1 MMRKKDIQDLVK
13 RYGPSEP
20 RIEEKPTHLPLAIP
34 SFGALEVEEAI
45 DALLSGWIT
54 MGDRVFAFERLW
66 AEYIGTKHAIAVN
79 SGSSALL
86 VMLSA
91 LIECGDLKRGQSMI
105 VPAVGWSTSLCA
117 VSQAGLSPVLMDVD
131 SKTLCLQGTFDDP
144 VLTIHML
151 GAASKIKAPLV
162 AEDACGAHGAMIGS
176 AKVGSLGQC
185 GAFSFFFSHHITT
198 GEGGMITTDR
208 DDLADACRSIRAHGW
223 VRERSDRGKWVDDHP
238 HLDDRF
244 LFATPGYNLRMTE
257 VSGAFGIHQV
267 RRLEDFVIQRR
278 NNHIQ
283 WCQNVQELNVPITVF
298 PEQLNTRHAG
308 FAFPMMLNEDS
319 NIDRQ
324 TLCAFLERNG
334 VQTRPISG
342 ANLAM
347 QPMFKKIPRVSIR
360 GPLTV
365 ADSVQRNGFFVGQS
379 QSFGKDHGELLVDV
393 LNRAF
398 KV

>member
-1 MMRKKDIQDLVK
+1 MRKIAIQELVK
-13 RYGPSEP
+13 KYGPVEP
-20 RIEEKPTHLPLAIP
+20 TVESRPSSLPLAVP

-54 MGDRVFAFERLW
+54 MGERVFTFERLW
-66 AEYIGTKHAIAVN
+66 AEYVGTKHAIAVN

-91 LIECGDLKRGQSMI
+91 LVECGDLKREQSMI

-131 SKTLCLQGTFDDP
+131 AETLCLQGTFDDP

-151 GAASKIKAPLV
+151 GAASKVNAPLV

-176 AKVGSLGQC
+176 QKVGSLGSC

-223 VRERSDRGKWVDDHP
+223 VRERSDRQRWTNDHP
-238 HLDDRF
+238 DLDDRF

-267 RRLEDFVIQRR
+267 GRLEDFVVQRR
-278 NNHIQ
+278 HNHRQ
-283 WCQNVQELNVPITVF
+283 WCENIKQLQLPITVF
-298 PEQLNTRHAG
+298 PEQEQTRHAG

-319 NIDRQ
+319 TLDRQ
-324 TLCAFLERNG
+324 RLCSLLEERG
-334 VQTRPISG
+334 IQTRPISG

-360 GPLTV
+360 GSLSV

-379 QSFGKDHGELLVDV
+379 QSFGEAHGELLCDA
-393 LNRAF
+393 LKSAF
-398 KV
+398 TV

>member
-1 MMRKKDIQDLVK
+1 MTRKTAIQDLVK

-20 RIEEKPTHLPLAIP
+20 TIEEHPTHLPLAVP
-34 SFGALEVEEAI
+34 SFGTLEIEEAI

-54 MGDRVFAFERLW
+54 MGERVFAFERLW

-91 LIECGDLKRGQSMI
+91 LVECGDLKREQSMI

-131 SKTLCLQGTFDDP
+131 AETLCLQGTFDDP

-151 GAASKIKAPLV
+151 GATSKIQAPLL

-176 AKVGSLGQC
+176 QKVGSLGSC

-223 VRERSDRGKWVDDHP
+223 VRERSDRPKWINDHP

-267 RRLEDFVIQRR
+267 QRLEDFVVQRR
-278 NNHIQ
+278 NNHRQ
-283 WCQNVQELNVPITVF
+283 WCENIQELSLPITVF
-298 PEQLNTRHAG
+298 PEQEHTRHAG
-308 FAFPMMLNEDS
+308 FAFPMMLKDDAK
-319 NIDRQ
+319 IDRQ
-324 TLCAFLERNG
+324 RLCSFLEQNG
-334 VQTRPISG
+334 IQTRPISG

-347 QPMFKKIPRVSIR
+347 QPMFQKIPRASIR
-360 GPLTV
+360 GPLNV
-365 ADSVQRNGFFVGQS
+365 AEAVQRNGFFVGQS
-379 QSFGKDHGELLVDV
+379 QSFGEAHGELLVDA
-393 LNRAF
+393 LRRAF
-398 KV
+398 TI